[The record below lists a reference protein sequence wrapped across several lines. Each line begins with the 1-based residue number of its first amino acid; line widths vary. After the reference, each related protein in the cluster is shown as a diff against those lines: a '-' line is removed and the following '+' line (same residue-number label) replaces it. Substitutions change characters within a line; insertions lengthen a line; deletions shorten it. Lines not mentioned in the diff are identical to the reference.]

1 MQALVFTAA
10 SVFRHQAH
18 GEIICVFSCTGLI
31 RHSIED
37 IRWFGQIIDDN
48 QCCLQEITF
57 ECLASVYC
65 WNYCLLK
72 FIVIVITGWVGS
84 EPVPY
89 SATHHVMEL
98 QYYLLV

>member
-1 MQALVFTAA
+1 MQALVRAAA

-18 GEIICVFSCTGLI
+18 GEIFCVFSCTGLI

-65 WNYCLLK
+65 WNYCLL
-72 FIVIVITGWVGS
+72 S
-84 EPVPY
+84 L
-89 SATHHVMEL
+89 S
-98 QYYLLV
+98 LLVGWDQSQFPTQQLIMSWSYSTIY